1 MKLTFAIRIFS
12 AALGLGLLGF
22 AACSRQAEAPK
33 TTASAVPAAKSTAAP
48 AALPFLGPGPKWNL
62 KDVHGQAI
70 SSEQFKGK
78 VVVVDFW
85 ATWCGPCRTEIP
97 GYVDLQRR
105 YGKDG
110 LAIVGVS
117 LDQAGPK
124 VVEEF
129 VKKFGVNYQMVMGD
143 DDVQAAFGGMDAIP
157 TTFLIDRAGQIR
169 DKKIGAEPAE
179 DYEKKV
185 TALLN

>member
-1 MKLTFAIRIFS
+1 MKLNFS
-12 AALGLGLLGF
+12 RRMVAASALVLTGF
-22 AACSRQAEAPK
+22 VAWSLQAEAPK
-33 TTASAVPAAKSTAAP
+33 ANAGPTSAAKSESAP
-48 AALPFLGPGPKWNL
+48 ATLPVLGAAPKWNL

-97 GYVDLQRR
+97 GYVDLQKK

-110 LAIVGVS
+110 LVVVGVS

-129 VKKFGVNYQMVMGD
+129 VKNFGVNYQMVMGD
-143 DDVQAAFGGMDAIP
+143 DDVQTAFGGMDAIP
-157 TTFLIDRAGQIR
+157 TTFLIDRSGQIR
-169 DKKIGAEPAE
+169 DKKVGAESAA